1 MKSPYFILMEYS
13 IILMVYS
20 EQMHAYLSFLIL
32 SGFKV
37 IDYQAILMVCTDEIG
52 VDSKLET

>member
-1 MKSPYFILMEYS
+1 MEFT

-37 IDYQAILMVCTDEIG
+37 IDYQAILMGFTDEMGI
-52 VDSKLET
+52 VSKLET

>member
-20 EQMHAYLSFLIL
+20 EQMHADFSFLIL
-32 SGFKV
+32 SGFIV
-37 IDYQAILMVCTDEIG
+37 IDYQVILMVFTD
-52 VDSKLET
+52 

>member
-1 MKSPYFILMEYS
+1 MKSSYFILMEYS

-20 EQMHAYLSFLIL
+20 EQMHADFSFLIL
-32 SGFKV
+32 SGFIV
-37 IDYQAILMVCTDEIG
+37 IDYQAILICIDKIG

>member
-1 MKSPYFILMEYS
+1 MEYS

-20 EQMHAYLSFLIL
+20 EQMHADFSFLIL
-32 SGFKV
+32 SGFIV

-52 VDSKLET
+52 VFSTLET

>member
-1 MKSPYFILMEYS
+1 MEYL

-20 EQMHAYLSFLIL
+20 EQMHADFSFLIL

-37 IDYQAILMVCTDEIG
+37 IDYQAILMVFTDGIG
-52 VDSKLET
+52 VDNKLEK

>member
-1 MKSPYFILMEYS
+1 MEYS

-20 EQMHAYLSFLIL
+20 EQMHADFSFRIL
-32 SGFKV
+32 SGFIV
-37 IDYQAILMVCTDEIG
+37 IDYQAILMVCSDEIG